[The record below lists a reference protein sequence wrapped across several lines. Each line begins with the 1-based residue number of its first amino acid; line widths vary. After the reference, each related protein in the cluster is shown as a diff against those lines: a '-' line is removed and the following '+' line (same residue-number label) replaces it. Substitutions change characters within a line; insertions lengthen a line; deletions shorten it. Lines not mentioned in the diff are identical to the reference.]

1 MINSQRSDEI
11 IRVFNSVFSVMEG
24 TVLSGGAAEPFY
36 KPGHPATI
44 FFREDFERS
53 ALHEVAHWCIA
64 GRYRRQLPDYGY
76 WYRAGGRDCSRQ
88 AAFYEVETRPQAI
101 EQLFCEALDLPFKV
115 SLDNLS
121 VVLDDP
127 SVTRFAEAV
136 SAQASAFRLTGLPQ
150 RAAVFRD
157 ALRQRR
163 EHAQGNHAP

>member
-36 KPGHPATI
+36 EPGHPATI

-76 WYRAGGRDCSRQ
+76 WYRAEGRDCSRQ

>member
-1 MINSQRSDEI
+1 VINSQRSDEI

-36 KPGHPATI
+36 EPGHPATI

-76 WYRAGGRDCSRQ
+76 WYRAEGRDCSRQ

>member
-1 MINSQRSDEI
+1 MINAQLSNEI
-11 IRVFNSVFSVMEG
+11 IHVFNNVFSVSEG
-24 TVLSGGAAEPFY
+24 AVLSGGAAEPFY
-36 KPGHPATI
+36 EPGHPATI
-44 FFREDFERS
+44 YFREDFERS
-53 ALHEVAHWCIA
+53 ALHEVAHWCVA

-76 WYRAGGRDCSRQ
+76 WYRADGRDCSRQ
-88 AAFYEVETRPQAI
+88 AAFYAVETHPQAI

>member
-1 MINSQRSDEI
+1 VINSQRSDEI

-36 KPGHPATI
+36 EPGHPATI
-44 FFREDFERS
+44 FFRQDFERS

-76 WYRAGGRDCSRQ
+76 WYRAEGRDCSRQ

>member
-1 MINSQRSDEI
+1 VINSQRSDEI

-36 KPGHPATI
+36 EPGHPATI
-44 FFREDFERS
+44 YFREDFERS

-76 WYRAGGRDCSRQ
+76 WYRAEGRDCSRQ

>member
-1 MINSQRSDEI
+1 MINAQRSDEI
-11 IRVFNSVFSVMEG
+11 IGVFNSVFSVTER

-36 KPGHPATI
+36 EPGHPATI

-53 ALHEVAHWCIA
+53 ALHEVAHWCVA

-76 WYRAGGRDCSRQ
+76 WYRAEGRDCSSQ

-101 EQLFCEALDLPFKV
+101 ELLFCEALNLPFKV
-115 SLDNLS
+115 SVDNLS

-127 SVTRFAEAV
+127 LVTRFADAV
-136 SAQASAFRLTGLPQ
+136 STQASAFRLTGLPQ

-157 ALRQRR
+157 ALRQRP
-163 EHAQGNHAP
+163 EPAQSNHAP

>member
-1 MINSQRSDEI
+1 
-11 IRVFNSVFSVMEG
+11 
-24 TVLSGGAAEPFY
+24 
-36 KPGHPATI
+36 
-44 FFREDFERS
+44 
-53 ALHEVAHWCIA
+53 
-64 GRYRRQLPDYGY
+64 
-76 WYRAGGRDCSRQ
+76 
-88 AAFYEVETRPQAI
+88 
-101 EQLFCEALDLPFKV
+101 LFCEALDLPFKV